1 MWNEFRDKNGEEEQS
16 FFQDDTPAEEYTEEA
31 APVKKK
37 GFDIKSLTRE
47 PILGMTPV
55 QRFIIA
61 TMLLMTVCILG
72 SMFMLVTEKFALF

>member
-1 MWNEFRDKNGEEEQS
+1 MWNDLRDQNSQEEQP
-16 FFQDDTPAEEYTEEA
+16 FFQDDTPEYTEEA
-31 APVKKK
+31 APVKKS
-37 GFDIKSLTRE
+37 GFNIKALTRE

-72 SMFMLVTEKFALF
+72 SMFMLVTEKFVLF